1 MERTC
6 LPVTG
11 HVAKVLVGI
20 NPQGAIVFSS
30 LAYPG
35 KISDVDICRPLLA
48 LELLSENDVALVD
61 KGFLVHHLF
70 AMFGIQTLMPPKK
83 RSDQLTY
90 AKPQAVL
97 ISKVANKRV
106 HVVLS
111 FLCVLVWCHQ
121 SCNRA
126 PNIHTHRH
134 TRCERTRRVGVCVC
148 VCVCVG
154 VCVLGACHEKDQG
167 VCISQSHFAVG
178 PSRLSVS
185 CRVCDLGS
193 QQLSV
198 CSPRLRRAGSR
209 PQQRGGYR

>member
-1 MERTC
+1 MFFDDVVFVGLVSLMERTC
-6 LPVTG
+6 LPFTG

-97 ISKVANKRV
+97 ISKVANKRI

-111 FLCVLVWCHQ
+111 LLVLCH
-121 SCNRA
+121 
-126 PNIHTHRH
+126 
-134 TRCERTRRVGVCVC
+134 
-148 VCVCVG
+148 
-154 VCVLGACHEKDQG
+154 
-167 VCISQSHFAVG
+167 
-178 PSRLSVS
+178 
-185 CRVCDLGS
+185 
-193 QQLSV
+193 
-198 CSPRLRRAGSR
+198 
-209 PQQRGGYR
+209 